1 MSEWTK
7 RGFIIQTKCIQ
18 CSFFGL
24 KYSSMDQMTSNT
36 GLRGILLFNLS
47 AYNVVSLDSS
57 IVPWT
62 K

>member
-7 RGFIIQTKCIQ
+7 RGFIIQSKCIQ
-18 CSFFGL
+18 CSFFGF
-24 KYSSMDQMTSNT
+24 KYSSMDQMTSST
-36 GLRGILLFNLS
+36 RLRGVLLFKLS
-47 AYNVVSLDSS
+47 AYNVVSLGSS